1 VREAAARVVCRNQL
15 KQIGLAT
22 QNYLDQSGF
31 YPVGTVG
38 GPERPVD
45 DRFSWLVTLLPYV
58 EAENTYKQLDLTS
71 PWNSGRNRMAVDY
84 PVPCFRCPSEIN
96 QGKLDEPGL
105 THYVGVAGV
114 GLDAATLP
122 ASDPR
127 AGFFGYDRRITMKD
141 IHDGTSNT
149 MLSVEAASSFGPWA
163 AAGPATVCGL
173 DSQDTPYVGQG
184 RPFGRS
190 HPAYTILFGKPPVV
204 AQMLLG
210 DGSVLSIKNS
220 ISATT
225 FEALATIAGNDEV
238 GSDRY

>member
-1 VREAAARVVCRNQL
+1 VREEAARVACQYHL

-31 YPVGTVG
+31 YPVGTTG
-38 GPERPVD
+38 GPDRPVD
-45 DRFSWLVTLLPYV
+45 ERFSWLVTLLPYV

-71 PWNSGRNRMAVDY
+71 PWSSERNRMAVHY
-84 PVPCFRCPSEIN
+84 PVPCYRCPSEIN
-96 QGKLDEPGL
+96 QGKQGEPGL

-122 ASDPR
+122 SSDPR
-127 AGFFGYDRRITMKD
+127 AGYFGYDRRITIKD
-141 IHDGTSNT
+141 VHDGTSRT
-149 MLSVEAASSFGPWA
+149 MLAVETGSSFGPWA
-163 AAGPATVCGL
+163 AGSTTVRGL
-173 DSQDTPYVGQG
+173 NVEDTPYVGQG

-190 HPAYTILFGKPPVV
+190 HPAQTILLGKPPVLAEV
-204 AQMLLG
+204 LMG
-210 DGSVLSIKNS
+210 DGGVWRVRSS

-238 GSDRY
+238 GSDFY